1 LNIGGHRELVKTILS
16 SLPTYLLIAIT
27 PLKKFYE
34 VMDKMRKKFLW
45 ARNEWFYG
53 GKCKVNW
60 SLVCRPPNRGGLGLV
75 DLEHFGRALR
85 LRWLWY
91 QWTTLEKPWC
101 IMDLPIHSVDE
112 ALFTATTK
120 VTVHNGCKAKFWK
133 SGLVQSQQ
141 EEEPVCG

>member
-1 LNIGGHRELVKTILS
+1 MVLWWQVQSELVPGLS
-16 SLPTYLLIAIT
+16 ATKS
-27 PLKKFYE
+27 
-34 VMDKMRKKFLW
+34 R
-45 ARNEWFYG
+45 
-53 GKCKVNW
+53 
-60 SLVCRPPNRGGLGLV
+60 GLGLV